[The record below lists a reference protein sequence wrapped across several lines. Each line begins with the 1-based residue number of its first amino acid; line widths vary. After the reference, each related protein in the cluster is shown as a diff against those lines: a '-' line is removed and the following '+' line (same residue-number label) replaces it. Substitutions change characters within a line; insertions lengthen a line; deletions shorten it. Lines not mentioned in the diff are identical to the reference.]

1 MIPTIAGSKDKQ
13 LESATDIPFTRLK
26 KFDPNLSTPKPDIY
40 YSAKLAQIDR
50 RVRRDLANYIVPSG
64 RSSLPAAPNF
74 FLESKSTSGR
84 PDVTQNQ
91 AMYNSA
97 IGARGMLQLQN
108 YSQPTPIYDSN
119 AYTVTSTYYLGTG
132 TLQMYAIHLRLSV
145 APAGEPQYYITQLG
159 AYVITYALDTFRNS
173 TLAYRNARDQTQQE
187 RDRLIASANAAAQ
200 RMSTD
205 TRSFSRTS
213 ENIGLSTIARESS
226 ESDTSANEL
235 AINLD
240 ATTKRQKRPTT

>member
-1 MIPTIAGSKDKQ
+1 
-13 LESATDIPFTRLK
+13 
-26 KFDPNLSTPKPDIY
+26 DPNLSTPKPDIY
-40 YSAKLAQIDR
+40 YSAKLAQINR
-50 RVRRDLANYIVPSG
+50 RVRRDLANYIVLSS

-74 FLESKSTSGR
+74 FLEGKSASGR

-91 AMYNSA
+91 AMYNGA

-108 YSQPTPIYDSN
+108 YGQPTLIYDGN
-119 AYTVTSTYYLGTG
+119 AYTVTSTYHPGTG
-132 TLQMYAIHLRLSV
+132 TLQMYATHPRPSV
-145 APAGEPQYYITQLG
+145 APAGEPQYYMTQLG
-159 AYVITYALDTFRNS
+159 AYAMTHAPDTFRNGA
-173 TLAYRNARDQTQQE
+173 LAYRNARDWTQQE

-213 ENIGLSTIARESS
+213 ENIGSSTMARESS
-226 ESDTSANEL
+226 ESDTSADEL

-240 ATTKRQKRPTT
+240 AATKRQKRPTTQH